1 MAIEYIDGIRLYR
14 SITAGLRR
22 VVSRQEYLNK
32 INVFPVPDGDTGT
45 NMAYTLTSIEDG
57 IQNNAYSDIKKMS
70 MKIADSA
77 LDGARGNSG
86 AILAQFFVGF
96 ADGVKDVK
104 KLNSAE
110 FSQAIAHAKNYS
122 YDALTKPREGTILS
136 VIGGWSES
144 LETSSKISNDFL
156 SILSTGLIAAQKAL
170 DNTPNQLEVLAKAG
184 VLDAG
189 AQGFVDMLSG
199 IQEFIESGSITE
211 AELKIIEE
219 LEEVATTTNEKF
231 RYCTECIILGENI
244 PRRLLQER
252 LMDLGNSIVLA
263 GTKIKAKVHIHSDDP
278 HSVFSLCKEYGSI
291 KGEKT
296 DDMIK
301 QQADAHS
308 SHSSTAIIVDSGCDL
323 PDELIDNMNIHVI
336 PVRLNFGDTHY
347 VDKVSLT
354 SDEFWKELEKNPMHP
369 QTSQPSPGDFRRQYQ
384 FLSSHYE
391 SAVSIHLPE
400 ALSGTYQSALT
411 AARSLSSFPVNIL
424 DSFSGSIGTGLIAMR
439 TAEAIIEGKNI
450 DEINIIA
457 KQAIEN
463 TQLYVGLNTLDNIVK
478 GGRISPTVKK
488 IANFFKINPY
498 LAFKKEG
505 LKPVGLSFGNKN
517 KSEKF
522 RKFVENKIP
531 QNKKVRVG
539 ISHAQMN
546 IFVDDWRKDLI
557 RKFGDDNVIITDVGP
572 ALGVHAG
579 PKVLCFAIQI
589 LNDDLNK

>member
-96 ADGVKDVK
+96 ADGIKDVK

-517 KSEKF
+517 KSKKF

-546 IFVDDWRKDLI
+546 TFVDDWRKDLI

>member
-96 ADGVKDVK
+96 ADGIKDVK

-411 AARSLSSFPVNIL
+411 AVRSLSSFPVNIL

-546 IFVDDWRKDLI
+546 TFVDDWRKDLI
-557 RKFGDDNVIITDVGP
+557 RKFGDENVIITDVGP